1 VSEDAWPPPEPWEAA
16 APWDPDQAPTRPDH
30 EAGIKARVKR
40 FFAPLAGIGAFLAKF
55 GVVLVKLKS
64 VVFLGSAAVSV
75 LAYAQ
80 LWGWRFGL
88 GFVIL
93 LLLHELGHVIALRL
107 RGIRTS
113 ALVFVPLLGALTAW
127 KPQSRTP
134 YEDAETAL
142 AGPVTGAVGA
152 LLVGYWGHHDGS
164 GLLMS
169 LAFTGLVLNLFN
181 LAPVRPLDGGK
192 VVDLL
197 YPWIW
202 GVGIIGLLGYE
213 LYRPGAIALI
223 LLLLAGYQLYHQVR
237 DRDGHFARAAA
248 AVQPWQRTRIS
259 TAYLVLL
266 AVILIGLHATYVQR
280 HLA

>member
-1 VSEDAWPPPEPWEAA
+1 VTDDAWPPPHEPWS
-16 APWDPDQAPTRPDH
+16 QAPAEPDRDNH
-30 EAGIKARVKR
+30 LKARLKR

-55 GVVLVKLKS
+55 GVILLKLKS

-80 LWGWRFGL
+80 LWGWQFAV
-88 GFVIL
+88 GFVVL
-93 LLLHELGHVIALRL
+93 LLLHELGHVIALRI
-107 RGIRTS
+107 RGIRAS
-113 ALVFVPLLGALTAW
+113 ALVFIPMLGAFTAW
-127 KPQSRTP
+127 QPQPRTP

-142 AGPVTGAVGA
+142 AGPVTGTIGA
-152 LLVGYWGHHDGS
+152 LVVGYLAHRDGS

-202 GVGIIGLLGYE
+202 AIGILGLLAYE

-248 AVQPWQRTRIS
+248 TVQPEQRARIS

-266 AVILIGLHATYVQR
+266 AVMLIGLHATYVQR
-280 HLA
+280 HLS